1 MTYALHGVIRCLV
14 GVVLAYSASSGAS
27 VPDKRRQAARVRV
40 NVEQQATASLAALVV
55 SFAMTRVQLYC
66 RVALTR
72 VLHYAVIPG
81 ILVVHGGSVK
91 SQMGVPSLCPSKFQ
105 NLPTPLIRTDCFV
118 ELNRSRGRDRGG
130 VGCCCGGRSLSFR
143 HFSADCLLSD
153 SR

>member
-40 NVEQQATASLAALVV
+40 NVEQQTTASLAALVV

-66 RVALTR
+66 RAALAR

-81 ILVVHGGSVK
+81 ILVVHGGVSEIENGGAL
-91 SQMGVPSLCPSKFQ
+91 SLPSEVSKFSDA
-105 NLPTPLIRTDCFV
+105 PD
-118 ELNRSRGRDRGG
+118 RD
-130 VGCCCGGRSLSFR
+130 
-143 HFSADCLLSD
+143 
-153 SR
+153 